1 MPRVN
6 HVAAAVAAKG
16 YPTTLPLAVNSA
28 DLAFFASDAA
38 NKEMVDQADNLILIA
53 WNSGVTSRTVQIS
66 SAPYLGRS
74 GDIAAYALET
84 AGDHA
89 IFGPFP
95 AAGWRQSDGKL
106 YFEASHAEVKW
117 ALVLV

>member
-1 MPRVN
+1 MPRVD
-6 HVAAAVAAKG
+6 HTPAAVAIKS
-16 YPTTLPLAVNSA
+16 YPDPLPVAANSA

-38 NKEMVDQADNLILIA
+38 NFEKANHTDNLILIA
-53 WNSGVTSRTVQIS
+53 WNSGVVGRTVTIS
-66 SAPYLGRS
+66 SASYQGRT
-74 GDIAAYALET
+74 GDITTYALE

-106 YFEASHAEVKW
+106 YFAGSHAEVKW
-117 ALVLV
+117 ALVLI